1 MYSHRKSLWLTFV
14 LVKQKS
20 MEAVAFSQVR
30 YLILEEADRMLD
42 MGFVPAVIKMVDDP
56 SMTVKSKHQ
65 TLMFSTTFPE
75 EIQRLAAE
83 FLKSDYLFLAVG
95 VVGSANMDVKQN
107 FYQVQQYEKRQKL
120 IEILN
125 NSGITKGLLLLKLL

>member
-1 MYSHRKSLWLTFV
+1 MYSQRKSLWLTFV

-83 FLKSDYLFLAVG
+83 FLKPDYLFLAVG

-125 NSGITKGLLLLKLL
+125 NSAFSITIKTCLW

>member
-1 MYSHRKSLWLTFV
+1 
-14 LVKQKS
+14 
-20 MEAVAFSQVR
+20 
-30 YLILEEADRMLD
+30 
-42 MGFVPAVIKMVDDP
+42 MVDDP

-83 FLKSDYLFLAVG
+83 FLKPDYLFLAVG

-125 NSGITKGLLLLKLL
+125 NSGVYWYAEKQNAQRDLFIQTNQNLDEVPT

>member
-1 MYSHRKSLWLTFV
+1 M
-14 LVKQKS
+14 
-20 MEAVAFSQVR
+20 
-30 YLILEEADRMLD
+30 LEMC
-42 MGFVPAVIKMVDDP
+42 FVPAVIKMVDDP

-83 FLKSDYLFLAVG
+83 FLKLDYLFLAVG
-95 VVGSANMDVKQN
+95 VVGSADMDVKQN

-125 NSGITKGLLLLKLL
+125 NSENYVGLYAENRTSYISLDISLFHV